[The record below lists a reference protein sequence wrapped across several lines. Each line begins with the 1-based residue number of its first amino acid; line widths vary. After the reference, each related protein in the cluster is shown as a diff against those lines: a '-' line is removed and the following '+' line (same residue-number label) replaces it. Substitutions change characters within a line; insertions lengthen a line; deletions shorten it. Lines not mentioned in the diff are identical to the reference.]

1 MMRLIKL
8 YSFLC
13 LFCSS
18 FVVYGQAADSTTIL
32 TMSEYL
38 SILKVY
44 HPIAKQAD
52 ILTEQAKANLQ
63 LARGGFDPILY
74 SDYDRK
80 EFYGKNYYSFF
91 SSEVKIPAWYGIEVK
106 TGYDVAYGL
115 NINPENGIPENGM
128 YYLGISLP
136 VLKNMLM
143 DKKRA
148 DLFKAR
154 LFVKST
160 EQERILVLNQLLLDA
175 IQSYYFWSEAEQVR
189 SVYDNAQR
197 IAFVRYRATVRAYE
211 LGDRAAIDTTEALAQ
226 YQQRAYQFNDAELNV
241 RKARLVVSGFLWTEN
256 TTPALLPD
264 SIFPQPIDSSFLRAS
279 LDAPLENL
287 DVLLAQINTS
297 HPVINQYE
305 LKLRQLDIER
315 KLKKEYLKP
324 VLNINYNL
332 LSPGFF
338 NYTIPDNR
346 VFTNYYKFGFNFS
359 MPLTFAQGRAELQQ
373 TRLKITDT
381 KLQLTQKQRELEIKL
396 MSIYA
401 DLNTLKKQ
409 ILLYRETLNNY
420 ERLSTGEARR
430 FEVGE
435 SNLFLV
441 NTRENTA
448 ISAQQKM
455 IELHVKYMDYEAKL
469 KWVLAL
475 MR

>member
-1 MMRLIKL
+1 MRWIKL

-18 FVVYGQAADSTTIL
+18 FVIYGQADSTAIL
-32 TMSEYL
+32 SMAEYL
-38 SILKVY
+38 SILKTF
-44 HPIAKQAD
+44 HPVAKQAD

-63 LARGGFDPILY
+63 LARGGFDPVLY

-91 SSEVKIPAWYGIEVK
+91 SSEIKIPAWYGIEVK
-106 TGYDVAYGL
+106 TGYDAAYGL
-115 NINPENGIPENGM
+115 NINPENSIPENGI

-148 DLFKAR
+148 DLLKAR

-160 EQERILVLNQLLLDA
+160 EQERLLLLNQLLLDA
-175 IQSYYFWSEAEQVR
+175 IQSYYYWSEAEQVKN
-189 SVYDNAQR
+189 VYDNAQR
-197 IAFVRYRATVRAYE
+197 IAYVRYRSTVRAYE

-226 YQQRAYQFNDAELNV
+226 YQQRVFQFNDAELNV

-264 SIFPQPIDSSFLRAS
+264 SIFPQLIDSTFLNAS
-279 LDAPLENL
+279 LNAPLENL
-287 DVLLAQINTS
+287 DMLLAQINTA

-315 KLKKEYLKP
+315 KLKKENLKP

-338 NYTIPDNR
+338 NYTSPDNR

-381 KLQLTQKQRELEIKL
+381 KLQLTQKQRELELKL

-401 DLNTLKKQ
+401 DLTTLKKQ
-409 ILLYRETLNNY
+409 ILLYRETLKNY
-420 ERLSTGEARR
+420 ERLSFGESRR
-430 FEVGE
+430 FEIGE

-455 IELHVKYMDYEAKL
+455 IELHIKYLDYEAKL